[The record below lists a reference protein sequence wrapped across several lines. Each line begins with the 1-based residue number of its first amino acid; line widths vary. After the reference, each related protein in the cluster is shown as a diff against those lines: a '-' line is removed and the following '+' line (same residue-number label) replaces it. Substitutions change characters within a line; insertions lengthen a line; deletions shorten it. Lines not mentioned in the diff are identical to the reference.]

1 MLLAIII
8 DEDSKYLYQELRKYE
23 KSIKEKVSIEF
34 YRILSS
40 INALLGM
47 NKNGVKNYK
56 PIRDSKPKQLSLF
69 KIKDFV

>member
-1 MLLAIII
+1 MRII
-8 DEDSKYLYQELRKYE
+8 DDESNYLYHELKGYE

-40 INALLGM
+40 INTILGM

-56 PIRDSKPKQLSLF
+56 PIRNTKTKQLSLF
-69 KIKDFV
+69 KINDFA

>member
-1 MLLAIII
+1 MLLVIIV
-8 DEDSKYLYQELRKYE
+8 DEGTEYLYQNLKKYE

-40 INALLGM
+40 INTILGM

-69 KIKDFV
+69 KIKDFD